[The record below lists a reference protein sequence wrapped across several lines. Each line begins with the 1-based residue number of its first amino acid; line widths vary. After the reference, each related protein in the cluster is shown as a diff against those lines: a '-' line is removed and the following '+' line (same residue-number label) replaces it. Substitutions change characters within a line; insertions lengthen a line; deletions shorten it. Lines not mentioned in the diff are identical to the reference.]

1 MNRFIVA
8 EPKKCIG
15 CRTCEVACVLAHSG
29 TADVGGLS
37 PTSFAPRLRV
47 IKGLNISTP
56 VTCRHCEDAPCA
68 NVCPNGAIIYS
79 QNTVQV
85 LQERCVGCKT
95 CMVAC
100 PFGAMDVVTVPATKT
115 FNGVTVANGTK
126 AEAHK
131 CDLCV
136 DRAAGPACVTI
147 CPTKA
152 LHVVDRAA
160 MEQTLRKRQERAA
173 LEAENSPLL

>member
-8 EPKKCIG
+8 EPKKCIS

-29 TADVGGLS
+29 AAGVGALN
-37 PTSFAPRLRV
+37 PATFAPRLRV
-47 IKGLNISTP
+47 IKGLTISTP

-68 NVCPNGAIIYS
+68 NVCPSGAIVYS
-79 QNTVQV
+79 QNSVQV
-85 LQERCVGCKT
+85 LQDRCVGCKT

-100 PFGAMDVVTVPATKT
+100 PFGAMDVITVPVSKT
-115 FNGVTVANGTK
+115 FAGVKVSNGVK

-136 DRAAGPACVTI
+136 GQADGPACIKV

-160 MEQTLRKRQERAA
+160 MDATLRQRQERAA
-173 LEAENSPLL
+173 QEAETSPLL